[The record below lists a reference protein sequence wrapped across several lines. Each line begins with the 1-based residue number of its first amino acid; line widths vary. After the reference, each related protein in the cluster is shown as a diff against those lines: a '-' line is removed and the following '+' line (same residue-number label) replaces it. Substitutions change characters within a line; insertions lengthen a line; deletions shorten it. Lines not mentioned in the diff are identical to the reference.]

1 MVNARRSGSRR
12 ATTGPLCALCAIL
25 VMAFLWVP
33 TASLAAPLLVV
44 YPEAP
49 EPYREA
55 FAQMMEGLARTAQ
68 KPLLQ
73 KTLTATT
80 TPEEFRDWLIGAAR
94 DETVVLLGHKAL
106 SFYGH
111 DPPPGRAVIV
121 GGISALP
128 GQTPLPGVSL
138 TLDPALYLQM
148 LHELLP
154 NIRRVVV
161 YCNAQ
166 ERPWIAQV
174 EKAATA
180 ARIEVEGVVVTDA
193 FDVARQ
199 LGTTFQT
206 LNPKTTALWFGRN
219 TLTLNP
225 DLLYSYVLE
234 QTWDRGI
241 AAFSETV
248 SLAKYGLLFALYP
261 NYTEVGVEIGALVQR
276 NARPAGLRFSRA
288 GQLAFNMRTARHL
301 GVVLRDDLI
310 RRAKPLFPEP

>member
-1 MVNARRSGSRR
+1 MVNAHRSGSRK
-12 ATTGPLCALCAIL
+12 TTTDYLRVIL
-25 VMAFLWVP
+25 AMAFLCVP
-33 TASLAAPLLVV
+33 TVSLSASLLVV

-55 FAQMMEGLARTAQ
+55 FAQMMDGLARTTQ
-68 KPLLQ
+68 KSLLQ
-73 KTLTATT
+73 KTLAATT
-80 TPEEFRDWLIGAAR
+80 TPEEFRDWLIGAGR
-94 DETVVLLGHKAL
+94 DATVVLLGHKAL
-106 SFYGH
+106 SFYGRV
-111 DPPPGRAVIV
+111 PLPGRTVIV

-161 YCNAQ
+161 YCNVQ

-180 ARIEVEGVVVTDA
+180 ARIEVEGVVVADA

-206 LNPKTTALWFGRN
+206 LDPKTTALWFGRD
-219 TLTLNP
+219 TLTLNA

-261 NYTEVGVEIGALVQR
+261 NYTEVGAEIGALVRQNTR
-276 NARPAGLRFSRA
+276 LAGLRFSRA

-301 GVVLRDDLI
+301 GIVLRDDVI

>member
-1 MVNARRSGSRR
+1 MVNAHRSGSRK
-12 ATTGPLCALCAIL
+12 TTTDHLRVIL
-25 VMAFLWVP
+25 AMAFLCVP
-33 TASLAAPLLVV
+33 TVSLSASLLVV

-55 FAQMMEGLARTAQ
+55 FAQMMDGLARTTQ

-80 TPEEFRDWLIGAAR
+80 TPEEFRDWLIGAGSDA
-94 DETVVLLGHKAL
+94 TVVLLGHKAL
-106 SFYGH
+106 SFYGRV
-111 DPPPGRAVIV
+111 PLPGRTVIV

-161 YCNAQ
+161 YYNAQ

-174 EKAATA
+174 EKAAAA
-180 ARIEVEGVVVTDA
+180 ARIEVEGVVVADA

-199 LGTTFQT
+199 LGTTFKT
-206 LNPKTTALWFGRN
+206 LDPKTTALWFGRN
-219 TLTLNP
+219 TLALNAE
-225 DLLYSYVLE
+225 LLYSYVLE

-261 NYTEVGVEIGALVQR
+261 NYTEVGAEIGALVRQ

-288 GQLAFNMRTARHL
+288 GQLAFNLRTARHL
-301 GVVLRDDLI
+301 GIVLRDDVI

>member
-1 MVNARRSGSRR
+1 
-12 ATTGPLCALCAIL
+12 
-25 VMAFLWVP
+25 MAFLWVP

-73 KTLTATT
+73 KTLTAKI
-80 TPEEFRDWLIGAAR
+80 TPEEFRDWLMVAAR
-94 DETVVLLGHKAL
+94 DEPVVLLGHKAL
-106 SFYGH
+106 RFYGH

-128 GQTPLPGVSL
+128 GQTPLPGISL

-154 NIRRVVV
+154 DIRRVVV

-180 ARIEVEGVVVTDA
+180 ARIEIEGVVVTDA

-219 TLTLNP
+219 TLTLNA

-261 NYTEVGVEIGALVQR
+261 NYTEVGVEIGALVRR
-276 NARPAGLRFSRA
+276 NPRPAGLRFSRA
-288 GQLAFNMRTARHL
+288 GQLAFNRRTARHL